1 MPEPEKTIELGL
13 NSGAK
18 PPDPQN
24 EFIPPPESLQF
35 RKAER
40 AEEPSNGPR
49 CTICSKPIVDT
60 YYHAQGQVV
69 CPACAKAVEAGQNAA
84 PAHTLLK
91 SFIYGLGAAIAGTA
105 LFSIV
110 WIVTNYQLALI
121 AILIG
126 YMVGKAVRHASKGL
140 GGRPQQILAV
150 LLTYF
155 SITTSYI
162 PVAVYHY
169 SQNPKAAVAAQAAAS
184 NQPDQVGGKIAKDP
198 AGPTSLPGI
207 VLALLMLA
215 VAAPFLSLNQGLGGI
230 LTLLIVFWGLQRA
243 WRLTGRSNILVMG
256 PYEVG
261 S

>member
-1 MPEPEKTIELGL
+1 MPEPEKFIELGL

-18 PPDPQN
+18 SDPQN

-35 RKAER
+35 RKAEH
-40 AEEPSNGPR
+40 AEEPLNGPR
-49 CTICSKPIVDT
+49 CTICSKPIVGT

-69 CPACAKAVEAGQNAA
+69 CPACAKAVEAGQNAP

-162 PVAVYHY
+162 PVGVYHY
-169 SQNPKAAVAAQAAAS
+169 SQKPKAAVAAQAAAPKHS
-184 NQPDQVGGKIAKDP
+184 
-198 AGPTSLPGI
+198 AGPTTWSGI
-207 VLALLMLA
+207 VLALLMLV
-215 VAAPFLSLNQGLGGI
+215 VAAPFMSLNQGLGGI

-243 WRLTGRSNILVMG
+243 WHLTGRSNILVMG